1 MLRIFVHL
9 GVASIVWCTFLVL
22 SLYGGFSKKADVF
35 CTMQAD
41 FPPSSTTGPGGL
53 VVLWLRGFSIFL
65 ITSMAL
71 LGALWLV
78 ACARFDINAYK
89 KNAAERW
96 NTHMA
101 EAFTMH
107 GLPETPPPAYESDSY
122 GCHSLDVFR
131 YYESDYNIYNI
142 FLLCAATF
150 WLAWWIF
157 GMMVA
162 RILVPWECRYEMMG
176 DNTSLMMVYAIHFSS
191 IVLLVMYCG
200 FFGG

>member
-9 GVASIVWCTFLVL
+9 GVACIVWCTFLIL

-41 FPPSSTTGPGGL
+41 LPLSSTTGPGGL

-71 LGALWLV
+71 LGVLWLV
-78 ACARFDINAYK
+78 ASAQFDIDAYK

-96 NTHMA
+96 HTHMA
-101 EAFTMH
+101 EESTRH
-107 GLPETPPPAYESDSY
+107 RLLQTPLPAYEFESY

-157 GMMVA
+157 GMIVA

-191 IVLLVMYCG
+191 IVLLLVYCG
-200 FFGG
+200 IFGG

>member
-9 GVASIVWCTFLVL
+9 GVAGIVWCTFLVL
-22 SLYGGFSKKADVF
+22 SLYGGFSSKADVF
-35 CTMQAD
+35 CTRQAD

-53 VVLWLRGFSIFL
+53 VVLWLRGFSLFL

-71 LGALWLV
+71 LGTLWLV
-78 ACARFDINAYK
+78 ACARFDIYEYK

-96 NTHMA
+96 HTTMA
-101 EAFTMH
+101 EAFIKH
-107 GLPETPPPAYESDSY
+107 GLLESQAPAYEFQSY

-142 FLLCAATF
+142 FVLCAATF
-150 WLAWWIF
+150 WLAWWVF
-157 GMMVA
+157 GMIVA
-162 RILVPWECRYEMMG
+162 RILVPWECRYELMG

-191 IVLLVMYCG
+191 IVLLVMYLG
-200 FFGG
+200 FFGM